1 MKNAVYKVTVFGLDQ
16 QFVAEVDI
24 DSITDQLYCED
35 VAWEK
40 ARTVL
45 RAIDESELE
54 GHVFVTRC
62 SASVTEEYDVPVMLP
77 DQQ

>member
-1 MKNAVYKVTVFGLDQ
+1 MKNAVYKVTVLGLGQD
-16 QFVAEVDI
+16 FVGGVDVS
-24 DSITDQLYCED
+24 SITDQLYCED

-45 RAIDESELE
+45 RAIDESQLE